1 MAFSIIGPKDF
12 LLSVY
17 SVIEHNAHQAVNQ
30 NTEGSKIVS
39 LRLLK
44 YRLWFFQVFMYIF
57 VKYIHGNSLRKCMT
71 TLLHILQNHPLFSRR
86 KSTPT
91 KKNRSCV
98 QLGKRCQKLDIIL
111 ENKVFQISKLSKNVR
126 NANYSPKLVL
136 LLSYEIKENKSERF
150 I

>member
-1 MAFSIIGPKDF
+1 MDFRIQTHQIFGRSSPNMAFSIIGPKDF

-91 KKNRSCV
+91 KKIG
-98 QLGKRCQKLDIIL
+98 L
-111 ENKVFQISKLSKNVR
+111 VFSWVNDAKN
-126 NANYSPKLVL
+126 
-136 LLSYEIKENKSERF
+136 
-150 I
+150 